1 MHEDDRYEQTVYK
14 SLNRFLGYSILF
26 VIGLMSLLAILITV
40 GQMTHPDYESSSC
53 NKEVWVIVP
62 YFMAFVNIIV
72 ILVQLLTFAER
83 RSKIIMGISAAWLI
97 GLALPFYLINYIP
110 PEMPGT
116 CL

>member
-1 MHEDDRYEQTVYK
+1 MGESDRYQQTVYK
-14 SLNRFLGYSILF
+14 SLNRVLAYSALTI
-26 VIGLMSLLAILITV
+26 VGLMSLLAILITV
-40 GQMTHPDYESSSC
+40 GEMTHPDYESSSC
-53 NKEVWVIVP
+53 NKDVWVIVP
-62 YFMAFVNIIV
+62 YFMAFVNIVV

-97 GLALPFYLINYIP
+97 GLALPLYLINYIP